1 MDYMM
6 KPHCEESKNKSTSNE
21 TENNLNIVREYLPDA
36 PKIIQDYQKIDY
48 PDSGI
53 EIQDYT
59 SQDLIRRFQEIT
71 SLNLENEDTSMLC
84 IKRFN
89 VSLKE
94 IQITDSK
101 EYFLIKNFLDEGN
114 IPELNRET
122 ETILE
127 SEIGKQIMEGYRRYL
142 KSEKIITANFHQV
155 FELCHRNKETW
166 YYIDEI
172 HKNLMVC
179 FKNLPNQYLES
190 VDERYKYL
198 GCLLIV
204 NTDKRQ
210 TYRIPIYL
218 DKNSEISIPSM
229 REIKKR
235 FFTMYNISTD
245 KDIYLDYDIDAENL
259 HLIIDESRELVRY
272 EITHKGISFYNEFP
286 SYLNR
291 EYLEEIKVLEK
302 KHILEE

>member
-1 MDYMM
+1 M

>member
-1 MDYMM
+1 M
-6 KPHCEESKNKSTSNE
+6 
-21 TENNLNIVREYLPDA
+21 
-36 PKIIQDYQKIDY
+36 
-48 PDSGI
+48 
-53 EIQDYT
+53 
-59 SQDLIRRFQEIT
+59 
-71 SLNLENEDTSMLC
+71 
-84 IKRFN
+84 
-89 VSLKE
+89 
-94 IQITDSK
+94 
-101 EYFLIKNFLDEGN
+101 DEGN
-114 IPELNRET
+114 TPELNRET

-155 FELCHRNKETW
+155 FELCHRNKDTW

-190 VDERYKYL
+190 VDDRYKYL
-198 GCLLIV
+198 GCLLTV
-204 NTDKRQ
+204 HTDKRQ
-210 TYRIPIYL
+210 TYRMPIYL

-229 REIKKR
+229 REIKKK
-235 FFTMYNISTD
+235 FFTMYNISMD
-245 KDIYLDYDIDAENL
+245 KDIYLDYDIDKEDL

-302 KHILEE
+302 KHILEK